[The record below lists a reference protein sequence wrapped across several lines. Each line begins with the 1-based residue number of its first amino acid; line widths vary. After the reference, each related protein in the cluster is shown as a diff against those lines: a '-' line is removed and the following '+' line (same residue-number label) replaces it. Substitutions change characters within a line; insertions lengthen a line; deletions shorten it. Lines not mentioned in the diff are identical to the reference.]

1 VELLLEQV
9 TSDSAIWSQHSNLA
23 RQLTFDP
30 DGVHDDGIAV
40 LVEFVDSTGPDAVAV
55 TVETNLE
62 GHLQPC
68 VYVRRHGDVSEEVFG
83 PAWMND
89 FRTDE
94 NRARL
99 TELLA
104 GLGR

>member
-1 VELLLEQV
+1 
-9 TSDSAIWSQHSNLA
+9 
-23 RQLTFDP
+23 
-30 DGVHDDGIAV
+30 
-40 LVEFVDSTGPDAVAV
+40 
-55 TVETNLE
+55 
-62 GHLQPC
+62 
-68 VYVRRHGDVSEEVFG
+68 VFG